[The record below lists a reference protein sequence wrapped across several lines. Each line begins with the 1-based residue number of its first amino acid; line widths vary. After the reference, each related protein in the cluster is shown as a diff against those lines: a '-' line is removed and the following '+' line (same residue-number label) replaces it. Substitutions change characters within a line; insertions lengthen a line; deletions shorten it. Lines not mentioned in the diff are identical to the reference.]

1 MSRDLEF
8 PRPIVFDDDYW
19 LCRCEGFRVESPTGR
34 VGVVAE
40 VRFESRVDRPDELV
54 VRGGLFGNRVI
65 AVAVAE
71 VIDVLPRQQ
80 RIVISAGEARQRH
93 ERPARLRAYLA
104 VTLGGG

>member
-54 VRGGLFGNRVI
+54 VRGGPFGNRVTVI
-65 AVAVAE
+65 PVAE
-71 VIDVLPRQQ
+71 VADVLPRHE
-80 RIVISAGEARQRH
+80 RIVLRPSGARERH
-93 ERPARLRAYLA
+93 ERLARLRAYLA
-104 VTLGGG
+104 ATLGL